1 MQVTTGIT
9 HSTHKGH
16 GPKLVLTAAI
26 AVMFAASVSMTAYAA
41 EAPGLGTAA
50 GFTVLG
56 GAGVTCT
63 NSNVA
68 GEVGSL
74 LTVTQTP
81 SCSIAAI
88 DAGDAAAT
96 VAFADFSVAYGVVA
110 AMTCDPAN
118 NLTGQELGGMTL
130 TPNVYC
136 FDTTADLTSGTLT
149 LDGPADGIWIFQIG
163 TGITTAT
170 TNVVMAGGGQPCNVF
185 WETGTTATI
194 GEGTAFQGNILAG
207 SAISFTGASSSFVG
221 RALAK
226 TAVTMTGATIS
237 AC

>member
-1 MQVTTGIT
+1 VTADTPPK
-9 HSTHKGH
+9 SQ
-16 GPKLVLTAAI
+16 GPKFVLTAVI
-26 AVMFAASVSMTAYAA
+26 ALMFAVGTASMTAYAA

-81 SCSIAAI
+81 SCTIAAI

-96 VAFADFSVAYGVVA
+96 TAFADFGVAYGLIA

-130 TPNVYC
+130 KPNVYC
-136 FDTTADLTSGTLT
+136 FNTTADLTSGTLT
-149 LDGPADGIWIFQIG
+149 LDGPADGVWIFQIG

-170 TNVVMAGGGQPCNVF
+170 TNVVMTGGGQPCNVF
-185 WETGTTATI
+185 WETGTAATI

-207 SAISFTGASSSFVG
+207 SAITFTGASSSFVG

-226 TAVTMTGATIS
+226 TAVTMTGANIS

>member
-1 MQVTTGIT
+1 MTG
-9 HSTHKGH
+9 
-16 GPKLVLTAAI
+16 LTA
-26 AVMFAASVSMTAYAA
+26 FAADVPS
-41 EAPGLGTAA
+41 LGTAA
-50 GFTVLG
+50 GFTALG
-56 GAGVTCT
+56 GAGVACT

-68 GEVGSL
+68 GLVGSS

-88 DAGDAAAT
+88 DAGDT
-96 VAFADFSVAYGVVA
+96 VATTAVADFGVAYGVVA

-130 TPNVYC
+130 PPNVYC
-136 FDTTADLTSGTLT
+136 FNTTADLTSGTLT

-170 TNVVMAGGGQPCNVF
+170 TSVVMAGGGQPCNVF
-185 WETGTTATI
+185 WETGTAATI

-207 SAISFTGASSSFVG
+207 SAVSFTGASSSLVG

-226 TAVTMTGATIS
+226 TAVTMTGANIS
-237 AC
+237 GC

>member
-1 MQVTTGIT
+1 
-9 HSTHKGH
+9 
-16 GPKLVLTAAI
+16 
-26 AVMFAASVSMTAYAA
+26 MTAYAA
-41 EAPGLGTAA
+41 AAPGLGAAA
-50 GFTVLG
+50 GFTVLA
-56 GAGVTCT
+56 GAGATCT

-81 SCSIAAI
+81 SCSIASI
-88 DAGDAAAT
+88 DAGDATAAT
-96 VAFADFSVAYGVVA
+96 AFADFGVAYGTIA

-130 TPNVYC
+130 KPNVYC
-136 FDTTADLTSGTLT
+136 FNTTADLTSGTLT

-170 TNVVMAGGGQPCNVF
+170 TNVVMTGGGQPCNVF
-185 WETGTTATI
+185 WETGTAATI
-194 GEGTAFQGNILAG
+194 GEGTAFQGNVLAG
-207 SAISFTGASSSFVG
+207 SAITFTGASSSFVG